1 MAKTGKSQVKEPRKA
16 QEKAGN
22 TENRKSSGTKH
33 SKMTSI
39 NFLQNFSVTVTPI
52 RR

>member
-1 MAKTGKSQVKEPRKA
+1 MAKTGKSQVQKPGNA
-16 QEKAGN
+16 QERAGN
-22 TENRKSSGTKH
+22 TNDGKSSNTKH
-33 SKMTSI
+33 STTSI